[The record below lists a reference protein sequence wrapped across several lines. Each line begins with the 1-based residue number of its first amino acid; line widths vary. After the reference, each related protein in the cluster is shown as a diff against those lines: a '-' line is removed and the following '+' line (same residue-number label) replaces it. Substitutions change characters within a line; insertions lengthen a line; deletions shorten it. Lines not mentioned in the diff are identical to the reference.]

1 MHENKEAQDKQRERE
16 SEKQRQ
22 RGRSIV
28 GVRKDERP

>member
-1 MHENKEAQDKQRERE
+1 MHEDKEAQDKQRERE